1 MITRPIT
8 LQAIDGIIFV
18 ADSQRSAYYRNL
30 TSWNELC
37 NYYEERILTLP
48 KVIAF
53 NKQDKPDKFSSQEF
67 LDNINYFKYNNIAR
81 EKTIALN
88 GEGILDCFEEI
99 LAMIFKNTYYT
110 HFNSI
115 VQ

>member
-8 LQAIDGIIFV
+8 LQAIDGIIFI

-53 NKQDKPDKFSSQEF
+53 NKQDKPEKFSPREF
-67 LDNINYFKYNNIAR
+67 LDNVNYFKYNNVAYR
-81 EKTIALN
+81 KTVAVN

-99 LAMIFKNTYYT
+99 LRLIFTNFY
-110 HFNSI
+110 NN
-115 VQ
+115 